1 MPLNCPDDKI
11 LNPATG
17 RCVKKNGALGKK
29 LSKGETI
36 APAAPKASKE
46 CKEGKVKNPAGRCVK
61 ANSKTLKTRAAPAA
75 APAAPEDVFYDA
87 PLYEGKMKEKKKKLT
102 PLMIPEY
109 RYRNNPLILPP
120 SSIGSASSVD
130 DYYRENPLILPPLS
144 VGSAT
149 SYISPGSSV
158 ETTSEHS
165 NIFNRKIFNAFK
177 DNRLDKKAIKI
188 LKSNRLTPDELVKN
202 VQGNSRAL
210 KDRFNAM
217 MFSDVPEYTAKNIK
231 NYKKKAKKSNTFVDA
246 PEYTTKERFQKIK
259 KNMKIQGLTSLSIPE
274 YIPVSSIERALNQN
288 NYGSDFY

>member
-11 LNPATG
+11 YNPASN

-29 LSKGETI
+29 LAKGETI
-36 APAAPKASKE
+36 APKAPKE
-46 CKEGKVKNPAGRCVK
+46 CKDGKVRNPAGRCVK
-61 ANSKTLKTRAAPAA
+61 ANSKTLKARAAPAA

-102 PLMIPEY
+102 PLTIPEY

-158 ETTSEHS
+158 QTTSEHQ
-165 NIFNRKIFNAFK
+165 RA
-177 DNRLDKKAIKI
+177 LDKKAIKI
-188 LKSNRLTPDELVKN
+188 LKSYRLTPDELVKN

-217 MFSDVPEYTAKNIK
+217 MFSDVPEYTAKNIR
-231 NYKKKAKKSNTFVDA
+231 NYKKKVKKSFVDA
-246 PEYTTKERFQKIK
+246 PEYTTEERFKQIQKNI
-259 KNMKIQGLTSLSIPE
+259 NQSILRNIYEE
-274 YIPVSSIERALNQN
+274 Y
-288 NYGSDFY
+288 Y